1 MSDPYRGYR
10 PWFYAA
16 AVYNLIWG
24 IVVVAAPGFAFD
36 LLGMAQ
42 PNYPAIWQSV
52 GMMVM
57 VYALGY
63 WLLARDPKRYAA
75 LIWIGLLG
83 KTFGPVGFLWSA
95 IHGDLPWRFGFVCLT
110 NDLIWWPSF
119 WMFAL
124 RHARPRDL

>member
-16 AVYNLIWG
+16 AVYNLVWG
-24 IVVVAAPGFAFD
+24 IVVLAAPGLAFD
-36 LLGMAQ
+36 LLRMPQ

-83 KTFGPVGFLWSA
+83 KTFGPIGFLWSA
-95 IHGDLPWRFGFVCLT
+95 LHGDLPWRFGFVCLT
-110 NDLIWWPSF
+110 NDLIWWPAF
-119 WMFAL
+119 WAFAL
-124 RHARPRDL
+124 RHARTQN